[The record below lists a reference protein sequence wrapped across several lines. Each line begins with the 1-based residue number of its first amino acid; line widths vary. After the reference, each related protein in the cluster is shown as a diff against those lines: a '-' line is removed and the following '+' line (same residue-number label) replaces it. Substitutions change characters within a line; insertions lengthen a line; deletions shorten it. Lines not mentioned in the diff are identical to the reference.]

1 MKTFILEH
9 KKLCIAILAML
20 LVLIVLLLCW
30 VFRPKLS
37 TLSDWELKIFLS
49 LNGLEEWGTNDIS
62 AVREYIVKIEENPN
76 YLPLINAF
84 KKEEML
90 FAKLNK
96 AVNRYYSRPFI
107 YQYIIDDYSDLL
119 DDVYGEG
126 ERK

>member
-1 MKTFILEH
+1 M
-9 KKLCIAILAML
+9 KKLLSIIAILAML
-20 LVLIVLLLCW
+20 LVLIGLLLCW

-84 KKEEML
+84 IL
-90 FAKLNK
+90 QLKLLSGR
-96 AVNRYYSRPFI
+96 V
-107 YQYIIDDYSDLL
+107 
-119 DDVYGEG
+119 
-126 ERK
+126 

>member
-1 MKTFILEH
+1 MYCYFSNASRADRTTV
-9 KKLCIAILAML
+9 ML
-20 LVLIVLLLCW
+20 

-76 YLPLINAF
+76 YLPLTNAF